1 MYFTFVGTLKV
12 KKYCHHDH
20 KKIFGIVH
28 NSAVSPPCL
37 DSVVRAHYQK
47 DEVEAKGNYHS

>member
-1 MYFTFVGTLKV
+1 MTIKM
-12 KKYCHHDH
+12 
-20 KKIFGIVH
+20 IFGFVH

-37 DSVVRAHYQK
+37 DSVVRTDYQK